1 MKSKKSLIII
11 ILVIIII
18 ALIAVAGF
26 FGYKHLTAGNDE
38 NSKEEAKTNETKESK
53 EETKKIEKS
62 SLQMGDYVNYKV
74 NYTNVGDYHSG
85 QTVNDQ
91 VTGWRILSVNDD
103 NTITLISAGVPIKY
117 CQNCDEKR
125 INNDLSDLYKVL
137 NTDTTVAN
145 SSYSYFLDSG
155 FDGNTF
161 DMTQVFNT
169 GLEDT
174 SSIHAMTGEELINN
188 YEKITGKETTIEELF
203 YSSATL
209 SNRVLKLDEN
219 SRVADLLEN
228 GYAYY
233 INAVTNKDRRGNR
246 VLHSQ
251 SWGYLTGLEYGED
264 PIRVVLNLKPDVTIV
279 SGKGTIDEPYEIE

>member
-1 MKSKKSLIII
+1 MKNKKSLII

-18 ALIAVAGF
+18 ALLGAAGLL
-26 FGYKHLTAGNDE
+26 GYKNFVGND
-38 NSKEEAKTNETKESK
+38 AKSQEDKQTSETKENK
-53 EETKKIEKS
+53 EESEKIENS
-62 SLQMGDYVNYKV
+62 DLQMGDFINYKV

-91 VTGWRILSVNDD
+91 VKGWRILSINDD

-117 CQNCDEKR
+117 CQNCDEER
-125 INNDLSDLYKVL
+125 INNDLSNLYKVL
-137 NTDTTVAN
+137 NTDSTVVD

-174 SSIHAMTGEELINN
+174 SSIHAMTGEELINT

-264 PIRVVLNLKPDVTIV
+264 PIRIVLNLKPDVKIV
-279 SGKGTIDEPYEIE
+279 SGKGTIDEPYEMQ